1 MGINLPPTEIIP
13 NILHTR
19 VTSGPTIEAGRSQQG
34 LLLLLL
40 LLPSSFPP
48 SPSLAGEIAGPEE
61 NVPPREGGH
70 HGAHELLLAPIKEG
84 ALARQQEG
92 EFVRHAVGYGYV
104 GEGAQGGAGAGVHEV
119 EGARV
124 VGLLEVVARGEV
136 GEGAAVQAEDYVG
149 VEQEG
154 VGGFEVADVFVS
166 GLGGLV
172 GWLGNVGSG
181 GGGGTLSL
189 PFWLVGGCGGGGD
202 CWDDSFWWWWEWW
215 GMVG

>member
-19 VTSGPTIEAGRSQQG
+19 VTSGPAVEAGRSQQG
-34 LLLLLL
+34 LLLP
-40 LLPSSFPP
+40 PSSSPP
-48 SPSLAGEIAGPEE
+48 SPSLAGEIARPEE

-181 GGGGTLSL
+181 GGGHFEFAILA
-189 PFWLVGGCGGGGD
+189 GGGL
-202 CWDDSFWWWWEWW
+202 WRWW
-215 GMVG
+215 